1 MSGIKQTYYIYKIQT
16 PDYID
21 VRMTDSADK
30 YYQLLSRFK
39 SACGNEDDD
48 LYNTDALKSMRNHGG
63 WNPLFIRVLY
73 TRETKTAA
81 HKLFT
86 HTRLEHKLR
95 VVMSEDDAKTKVH
108 QADMERY
115 LTQLAEYNKEK
126 QEYQKTYQHEY
137 QKTYRNKHREEMIK
151 KSNEKLKC
159 NCGGC
164 YTYSNKSNHV
174 ATQKHIKYLQQ
185 QQIVNTET
193 I

>member
-16 PDYID
+16 QDYID

-30 YYQLLSRFK
+30 YYQLLARFK
-39 SACGNEDDD
+39 SACGNENDD
-48 LYNTDALKSMRNHGG
+48 LYNTEALKSMRKEGG
-63 WNPLFIRVLY
+63 WNPLFIRVLH
-73 TRETKTAA
+73 TRETKKAA
-81 HKLFT
+81 YKLFT
-86 HTRLEHKLR
+86 NTRLDYKLR
-95 VVMSEDDAKTKVH
+95 VVMSEDDAKEKVH
-108 QADMERY
+108 PDDMERY

-126 QEYQKTYQHEY
+126 QEYQKTY
-137 QKTYRNKHREEMIK
+137 RDKHREEMIK

-164 YTYSNKSNHV
+164 YTYSNQSNHF

-185 QQIVNTET
+185 QIVNTET